1 MNKILLKRQILYNIS
16 KYFKNNK
23 PNTTT
28 ITINKSN
35 QFIYN
40 NYNNNNFNHK
50 KLNFTTITNTIT
62 NNNINNNN
70 NKPKPNMLYSPKDRS
85 YEEAVNALLSL
96 QSNQSVIVSWTK
108 ERRDNKEECTKFLM
122 EEMRNYCKTLG
133 IDLSRESIIHV
144 AGTKGKGSTCAI
156 TESIIREQGFS
167 TGLFTSPHLIS
178 PRERIRINGEMIS
191 KEMFSNYFWQCW
203 DLLINDYQTQL
214 PNFFRFLTLMAL
226 KIFQD
231 EKIQCTILEVGIGG
245 RMDSTNIF
253 PKPMVTGISALGYD
267 HQNLLGNTLA
277 EIALEK
283 AGIMKVGIPVFTVS
297 SQLPEAMDVLVDHSN
312 KTKSPLSIVPSID
325 QYTTSS
331 DNNNNNKIESIGLKG
346 NHQLENASLA
356 IALANCWFKKQ
367 TFKDVNEIFNCS
379 ENHKQYN
386 YETNNYN
393 VTQFTPLLK
402 SIELG
407 LKNCE
412 WAGRAQHF
420 TNPSH
425 FPNMDFYLDG
435 AHTVE
440 SSIVMLN
447 WWKSIVNSNDNA
459 NDTVHILIFNS
470 TGGRNP
476 TSFLTPIIQ
485 SIDNKEI
492 PIFNKSI
499 IPNIIIEKPIDKKY
513 YIKEIIQSNQS
524 SSSSSTTTTTT
535 TTIPDNAAATPTEI
549 KEPSTWED
557 FVVQC
562 YDKISNKSHPCIPA
576 DSIESSIEIA
586 RELSENGTKNVKVLI
601 TGSLYLVGG
610 VLKVLLKE
618 KSFN

>member
-1 MNKILLKRQILYNIS
+1 
-16 KYFKNNK
+16 
-23 PNTTT
+23 
-28 ITINKSN
+28 
-35 QFIYN
+35 
-40 NYNNNNFNHK
+40 
-50 KLNFTTITNTIT
+50 
-62 NNNINNNN
+62 
-70 NKPKPNMLYSPKDRS
+70 MLYSAKDRS
-85 YEEAVNALLSL
+85 YEESVNALLSL
-96 QSNQSVIVSWTK
+96 QSNQSVIVTWTK
-108 ERRDNKEECTKFLM
+108 ERRDNKEECTKMLM
-122 EEMRNYCKTLG
+122 EEMRDYCKTLD
-133 IDLSRESIIHV
+133 IDLNRESIIHV

-178 PRERIRINGEMIS
+178 VRERIRINGEMIS
-191 KEMFSNYFWQCW
+191 KEMFSKYFWQCW
-203 DLLINDYQTQL
+203 DLLVKDFQTQL
-214 PNFFRFLTLMAL
+214 PNYFRYLTLMAL

-231 EKIQCTILEVGIGG
+231 ENIQCTILEVGIGG

-283 AGIMKVGIPVFTVS
+283 AGIMKAGIPVFTVA
-297 SQLPEAMDVLVDHSN
+297 SQLPEAMNVLVNHSN
-312 KTKSPLSIVPSID
+312 QVKSPLAIVPSID
-325 QYTTSS
+325 QYTIGG
-331 DNNNNNKIESIGLKG
+331 NGKIESIGLKG
-346 NHQLENASLA
+346 EHQLENASLA

-367 TFKDVNEIFNCS
+367 NFKDSNEIFIATD
-379 ENHKQYN
+379 NHSRYR

-393 VTQFTPLLK
+393 VSQFTPLLK

-420 TNPSH
+420 TNPTH

-447 WWKSIVNSNDNA
+447 WWKSIVKNYNNN
-459 NDTVHILIFNS
+459 NDTVYILLFNS

-476 TSFLTPIIQ
+476 SSFLKPIIQ
-485 SIDNKEI
+485 SINDKEI
-492 PIFNKSI
+492 PIFDKAI

-513 YIKEIIQSNQS
+513 YIKELTQATP
-524 SSSSSTTTTTT
+524 STTT
-535 TTIPDNAAATPTEI
+535 PDNAASTTITES
-549 KEPSTWED
+549 STWED
-557 FVVQC
+557 FVVEC
-562 YDKISNKSHPCIPA
+562 YDKLSNKTHQCIPA
-576 DSIESSIEIA
+576 DSIESSIELA
-586 RELSENGTKNVKVLI
+586 KELSENGTKNVKVLV

-610 VLKVLLKE
+610 VLKVLLQE